1 MGQSPGKPTIFG
13 SMVMFDP
20 ARLREQAAEFRALA
34 WNVTDRQRRLA
45 LVKLALT
52 YDAIA
57 QRIDIGS
64 AIARA

>member
-1 MGQSPGKPTIFG
+1 
-13 SMVMFDP
+13 MFEP

-34 WNVTDRQRRLA
+34 WEITDRQLRLA

-52 YDAIA
+52 YDAVA
-57 QRIDIGS
+57 QRIDIGR

>member
-1 MGQSPGKPTIFG
+1 MTEFSWKSSVTGPEALRGLASDFR
-13 SMVMFDP
+13 SM
-20 ARLREQAAEFRALA
+20 ARDITDKQLRQ
-34 WNVTDRQRRLA
+34 A

-57 QRIDIGS
+57 QRIDIGR

>member
-1 MGQSPGKPTIFG
+1 
-13 SMVMFDP
+13 MVE
-20 ARLREQAAEFRALA
+20 ASRLREQAAQFRALA
-34 WNVTDRQRRLA
+34 WSITDRPLRLA

-57 QRIDIGS
+57 QRIDIGR

>member
-1 MGQSPGKPTIFG
+1 
-13 SMVMFDP
+13 MVMFDP